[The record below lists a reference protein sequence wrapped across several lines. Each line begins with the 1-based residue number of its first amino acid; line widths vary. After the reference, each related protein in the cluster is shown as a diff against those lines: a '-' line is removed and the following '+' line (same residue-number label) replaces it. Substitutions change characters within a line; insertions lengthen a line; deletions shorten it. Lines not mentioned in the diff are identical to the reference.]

1 MIKALQLHIVEKVK
15 VFHIGL
21 GSFGRYGFEKF
32 VEMNNHF
39 EEVDVELVG
48 VCDKDFERVENAEKF
63 AESQD
68 LSMDT
73 WESIEQ
79 AYKTAER
86 ENNEDCEILIY
97 DAGPAEMHAD
107 HIYRSLRNNFF
118 HLAEK
123 PPSMTRE
130 EHIREKKLMLDNR
143 VRFTVDFIERESPV
157 VKKALE
163 LLEEKEINS
172 IEVFRES
179 TIGVQKLLDP
189 INRSGVKGG
198 AVMDK
203 MCHEAYI
210 MDLTTPEKVE
220 DVEKEYYMPFSFNG
234 ENLMSIR
241 GGKTSEIGSLTAS
254 GAVTAKISGTADTV
268 LHSSW
273 LGVSSRARKLSQEL
287 EDLTGHN
294 PVNSEFSTVN
304 EKGLLDEEC
313 RFFVI
318 KGDRDLF
325 ADMLNKKL
333 FDLETGEE
341 IETPSLLHDQLYRT
355 LESSVRCAAGLENNS
370 MSEDDID
377 QFMNLI
383 FDISES
389 NTENL
394 DVFEQ
399 VEKANN
405 RVSELVLDNVFEAE
419 AVKEEI

>member
-1 MIKALQLHIVEKVK
+1 MEKVK

-32 VEMNNHF
+32 VEMDNHY
-39 EEVDVELVG
+39 EEVDVELIG
-48 VCDKDFERVENAEKF
+48 VCDKEFERVEKAEKF
-63 AESQD
+63 AESQG
-68 LSMDT
+68 LEIRS
-73 WESIEQ
+73 WENIEQ
-79 AYKTAER
+79 AYNAAEK
-86 ENNEDCEILIY
+86 EDDEDCKILIY
-97 DAGPAEMHAD
+97 DAGPTQMHAE

-130 EHIREKKLMLDNR
+130 EHIREKKLMLDNE

-157 VKKALE
+157 VKKALKI
-163 LLEEKEINS
+163 LDGKNVDS
-172 IEVFRES
+172 IEAFRES
-179 TIGVQKLLDP
+179 TIGVQKLLNP
-189 INRSGVKGG
+189 IERSGVKGG

-210 MDLTTPEKVE
+210 MDLVEPEKLE
-220 DVEKEYYMPFSFNG
+220 NVEKEYYMPFSFNG
-234 ENLMSIR
+234 EALMSIR
-241 GGKTSEIGSLTAS
+241 GGKTSEIGDLTAA
-254 GAVTAKISGTADTV
+254 GTVTAKISGNADII

-273 LGVSSRARKLSQEL
+273 LGASNRARTLGKEL
-287 EDLTGHN
+287 ENLTGHN
-294 PVNSEFSTVN
+294 PVTSEFRTVS

-313 RFFVI
+313 RFFVV
-318 KGDRDLF
+318 KGEREIF
-325 ADMLNKKL
+325 GDMLNKRL

-341 IETPSLLHDQLYRT
+341 IDLESPMHDQLYRT

-370 MSEDDID
+370 MSEEEID

-389 NTENL
+389 KEEGL

-399 VEKANN
+399 VEKANS
-405 RVSELVLDNVFEAE
+405 RVSDLILDNVFEAE
-419 AVKEEI
+419 ALKEEV

>member
-1 MIKALQLHIVEKVK
+1 MEKVK

-32 VEMNNHF
+32 VEMDNHY
-39 EEVDVELVG
+39 EEVDVELIG
-48 VCDKDFERVENAEKF
+48 VCDKDFERVEKAEKF
-63 AESQD
+63 AESQG
-68 LSMDT
+68 LEIRS
-73 WESIEQ
+73 WENIEE
-79 AYKTAER
+79 AYSAAEQ
-86 ENNEDCEILIY
+86 EDDEDCKILIY
-97 DAGPAEMHAD
+97 DAGPTQMHAE

-130 EHIREKKLMLDNR
+130 EHIREKKLMLDNE

-157 VKKALE
+157 VKKALKI
-163 LLEEKEINS
+163 LDGKNVDS
-172 IEVFRES
+172 IEAFRES
-179 TIGVQKLLDP
+179 TIGVQKLLNP
-189 INRSGVKGG
+189 IERSGVKGG

-210 MDLTTPEKVE
+210 MDLVEPEKLE
-220 DVEKEYYMPFSFNG
+220 NVEKEYYMPFSFNG
-234 ENLMSIR
+234 EALMSIR
-241 GGKTSEIGSLTAS
+241 GGKTSEIGDLTAA
-254 GAVTAKISGTADTV
+254 GTVTAKISGNADII

-273 LGVSSRARKLSQEL
+273 LGASNRARTLGKEL
-287 EDLTGHN
+287 ENLTGHN
-294 PVNSEFSTVN
+294 PVTSEFNTAS

-313 RFFVI
+313 RFFVL
-318 KGDRDLF
+318 KGERELF
-325 ADMLNKKL
+325 GDMLNKKL

-341 IETPSLLHDQLYRT
+341 IELESQMHDQLYRT

-370 MSEDDID
+370 MSEEDID

-389 NTENL
+389 KEEGL

-399 VEKANN
+399 VEKANS
-405 RVSELVLDNVFEAE
+405 RVSDLILDNVFEAE
-419 AVKEEI
+419 ALKEEV

>member
-1 MIKALQLHIVEKVK
+1 MEKVK

-32 VEMNNHF
+32 VEMDNHY

-48 VCDKDFERVENAEKF
+48 VCDKDFERVEKAEKF
-63 AESQD
+63 AESQG
-68 LSMDT
+68 LELRS
-73 WESIEQ
+73 WENIEETYS
-79 AYKTAER
+79 AAEQ
-86 ENNEDCEILIY
+86 EDDEDCKILIY
-97 DAGPAEMHAD
+97 DAGPTQMHAE

-130 EHIREKKLMLDNR
+130 EHIREKKLMLDNE

-157 VKKALE
+157 VKKALKI
-163 LLEEKEINS
+163 LDGRNIDS
-172 IEVFRES
+172 IEAFRES
-179 TIGVQKLLDP
+179 TIGVQKLLNP
-189 INRSGVKGG
+189 IERSGVKGG

-210 MDLTTPEKVE
+210 MDLVEPEKLE
-220 DVEKEYYMPFSFNG
+220 NVEKEYYMPFSFNG
-234 ENLMSIR
+234 EALMSIR
-241 GGKTSEIGSLTAS
+241 GGKTSEIGDLTAA
-254 GAVTAKISGTADTV
+254 GTVTAKISGNADII

-273 LGVSSRARKLSQEL
+273 LGASNRARTLGKEL
-287 EDLTGHN
+287 ENLTGHN
-294 PVNSEFSTVN
+294 PLTSEFRTVS

-313 RFFVI
+313 RFFVV
-318 KGDRDLF
+318 KGERELF
-325 ADMLNKKL
+325 GDMLNKKL
-333 FDLETGEE
+333 FNLETGEK
-341 IETPSLLHDQLYRT
+341 IDLGSQMHDQLYRT

-370 MSEDDID
+370 MTEEEID

-389 NTENL
+389 NEKDL

-399 VEKANN
+399 VEKANS
-405 RVSELVLDNVFEAE
+405 RVSDLILDNVFEAE
-419 AVKEEI
+419 ALKEEV